1 MFAYIIRQ
9 TRKNARILADKE
21 AAEAETR
28 VKQEEMEQRLALQ
41 DELLAQKQ
49 QGERQVLMI
58 KALSSDYRSV
68 YYLELDNDTGICY
81 QARSDFSGFKAGDR
95 FSYLEAVTAY
105 CDQHVLEPYREA
117 FLEFVQPDA
126 IREGLKDNLVIS
138 FQYMIQADGRE
149 SWEAVKFAGVHH
161 PDEREDHVVHTVG
174 ACFVDVDAETR
185 KALEQRQALSDALET
200 AEQAN
205 RAKTAFLSNM
215 SHEIRTPMNAI
226 IGLDNIAI
234 NDPETP
240 EKTRGYLEK
249 IGASAEHL
257 LNLINDILDMSRI
270 EAGRLIIKNE
280 EFAFPEL
287 LDMINTMVSG
297 QCADK
302 GLEYHCYIR
311 GEVDDYYVGDKM
323 KLRQILINIL
333 GNAVKFTPVG
343 GKVELTVE
351 RTAQYKHQTVL
362 RFTIADTGI
371 GMSKE
376 FLPRLFDTFAQ
387 EDSSTTNRYGSSG
400 LGLAITA
407 RIVELMSG
415 TISVKSKPGEGSE
428 FTVEL
433 DLETCSDPVSEE
445 DASLAGTGGMLSGCR
460 VLLVEDNVINA
471 EIADMI
477 LTQYGI
483 KTDLAENG
491 QIGVRKIQ
499 AQGPGYYDAVLMD
512 IQMPV
517 MNGYEAARAIR
528 ALEGDYYRTI
538 PIIAISA
545 NAYDEDVEDCLAAG
559 MNAHLAKPF
568 QPEGLFSV
576 LQKWIYKE

>member
-1 MFAYIIRQ
+1 MKTRNKSTARATLLGTTIVLIILIAGTVWMGHEANRDTDSAVRTVSLLYLDELAGRREQVVAANLQNSIDTIRTAVDLMTDEDLSDQAHCQAYQKRMKALYHLDKFAFVGESGMIYTSRGPRDEISRYSFDYQTMTEPQITILNAEEAEKKVVIAVPISHRPFLDDALAVCFMEIDMAQMLKGVSMQSSEEDATFCNIYTRDGFPLSNAVLGGSATEANLMDALEHADFEKGYSAEQVAADFQAGNRGETSFRYNGMPETLAYVPVEGTDWLLTYLIRESLISEKIRPISNGILTKSILQSGLIILAMAVMFAHIIRQ

-21 AAEAETR
+21 AAEAEAR

-41 DELLAQKQ
+41 DELLAQKE
-49 QGERQVLMI
+49 QGERQALMI

-68 YYLELDNDTGICY
+68 YYLDLDNNTGICY

-105 CDQHVLEPYREA
+105 CNQHVLEPYREA

-240 EKTRGYLEK
+240 EKTRGYLKK
-249 IGASAEHL
+249 IGVSAEHL

-270 EAGRLIIKNE
+270 
-280 EFAFPEL
+280 
-287 LDMINTMVSG
+287 S
-297 QCADK
+297 
-302 GLEYHCYIR
+302 
-311 GEVDDYYVGDKM
+311 
-323 KLRQILINIL
+323 
-333 GNAVKFTPVG
+333 
-343 GKVELTVE
+343 
-351 RTAQYKHQTVL
+351 
-362 RFTIADTGI
+362 
-371 GMSKE
+371 
-376 FLPRLFDTFAQ
+376 
-387 EDSSTTNRYGSSG
+387 
-400 LGLAITA
+400 
-407 RIVELMSG
+407 
-415 TISVKSKPGEGSE
+415 
-428 FTVEL
+428 
-433 DLETCSDPVSEE
+433 
-445 DASLAGTGGMLSGCR
+445 
-460 VLLVEDNVINA
+460 
-471 EIADMI
+471 
-477 LTQYGI
+477 
-483 KTDLAENG
+483 
-491 QIGVRKIQ
+491 
-499 AQGPGYYDAVLMD
+499 
-512 IQMPV
+512 
-517 MNGYEAARAIR
+517 
-528 ALEGDYYRTI
+528 
-538 PIIAISA
+538 
-545 NAYDEDVEDCLAAG
+545 
-559 MNAHLAKPF
+559 
-568 QPEGLFSV
+568 
-576 LQKWIYKE
+576 